1 MLAAFICNLQRKITL
16 KEETVYIPKVLSLSK
31 PKRLTIAIIN
41 VNRLTDTKFQ
51 KLKARLLNEW
61 DILFIIEAWSTPQ
74 LIPGFD
80 RYIYPDQ
87 YANTL
92 YVKSSIKYSVELLG
106 CGFNLNINGRNM
118 NLVYIPPNSQLFIP
132 EGPTYGDINWR
143 SNNFIEPEIHETNKK
158 KTRTG
163 KYIIQGGTAIVND
176 HPQYKFEPFES
187 DHQILIIT
195 KELVTN
201 INKFIDSNKVVKHLF
216 QASCSTEYKIPFKKV
231 THRCNKKYN
240 NLCYWIFKRRTR
252 LGSRFLNQNIIN
264 SESLKSWKDI
274 LVHKEDK
281 TYVNINMSYN
291 LSRFHRI
298 NSHARDIQGLNVKDV
313 LFVMNYLKSQ
323 DKIDNLWKAIQ
334 KDNKINTL
342 ALKKSTEINF
352 NPNKIRLICIL
363 PTYIKLLEQL
373 VEGEDVESKIRTN
386 FVGFMKG
393 QTTMN
398 LIAAIILNTKPLKI

>member
-1 MLAAFICNLQRKITL
+1 MLAAFICKLQRNIAM
-16 KEETVYIPKVLSLSK
+16 KEETITVPKVLALSTARK
-31 PKRLTIAIIN
+31 LSIAIIN

-51 KLKARLLNEW
+51 KLKARLLQEW

-74 LIPGFD
+74 LIPGFE

-92 YVKSSIKYSVELLG
+92 YVKSSIKCSVELLG
-106 CGFNLNINGRNM
+106 CGFNLNINGISM

-143 SNNFIEPEIHETNKK
+143 SNKFIEPEIHETNKK

-163 KYIIQGGTAIVND
+163 KYIIQGGTAILND
-176 HPQYKFEPFES
+176 HPQYKFESFES

-195 KELVTN
+195 KELQTKT
-201 INKFIDSNKVVKHLF
+201 NKFIDSNKIIKQLF
-216 QASCSTEYKIPFKKV
+216 QASNSGEYKVPLKKV

-240 NLCYWIFKRRTR
+240 NLCFWIFKRRMKLSTK
-252 LGSRFLNQNIIN
+252 FLNQNII
-264 SESLKSWKDI
+264 SSKSLQNWKEI
-274 LVHKEDK
+274 LLHKEDK
-281 TYVNINMSYN
+281 MYMETNMAYN
-291 LSRFHRI
+291 LSKFHKI
-298 NSHARDIQGLNVKDV
+298 KSNARDTLGLNVKDV

-323 DKIDNLWKAIQ
+323 DKIDNLWNSIQ
-334 KDNKINTL
+334 LDNKINTL
-342 ALKKSTEINF
+342 ALKKSETNY
-352 NPNKIRLICIL
+352 NVNKIRLICIL

-373 VEGEDVESKIRTN
+373 IEGENLEDGIRTN

-398 LIAAIILNTKPLKI
+398 LIAAIILNSKPLKI